1 MNLVPNRIA
10 PFDIPGLCGGLS
22 KGTLISPQIG
32 LPLVLMAHSTGNDHK
47 YPWANIVECFVAS
60 GFQVAVFDLPGHGSQ
75 STDLLTED
83 AANAI
88 EGALLELSK
97 ITKWS
102 KLFGLG
108 QSLGGALLLK
118 AASNKN
124 LNFLKISV
132 WGLPSGREIDF
143 RACFEI
149 LSPLFIS
156 TWALPTYYGLWGSIP
171 ALFHFKRSSYPIR
184 MNHPSYV
191 EFVLTVI
198 QRSIEQLKP
207 SQSPPC
213 QFILGSYDFIADK
226 EQCETLAKQIKN
238 SFIQKVAE
246 THFSLLCSE
255 VAADHAIEWFLR
267 KDS

>member
-1 MNLVPNRIA
+1 MNLISNRIA
-10 PFDIPGLCGGLS
+10 HFDIPGLCGGLS

-32 LPLVLMAHSTGNDHK
+32 LPLVLMAHSTGSDHK
-47 YPWANIVECFVAS
+47 FPWANIVECFVAS

-75 STDLLTED
+75 STDILTEH

-88 EGALLELSK
+88 ENSLLELSK

-124 LNFLKISV
+124 LNILKISV
-132 WGLPSGREIDF
+132 WGLPSGRQIDF

-156 TWALPTYYGLWGSIP
+156 TWVLPAYYGLWGSIP
-171 ALFHFKRSSYPIR
+171 ALFHFKRSSFPIR
-184 MNHPSYV
+184 INHPSYV
-191 EFVLTVI
+191 EFVLTII
-198 QRSIEQLKP
+198 QRSIEQVKP
-207 SQSPPC
+207 SHCPPC
-213 QFILGSYDFIADK
+213 QFILGSCDFIADA
-226 EQCETLAKQIKN
+226 ELCETLANQIKN
-238 SFIQKVAE
+238 SFIQRVTE

-255 VAADHAIEWFLR
+255 TAADHAIEWFLR